1 MHVLVIPSWYPQH
14 SGDIGGSF
22 FREQALAL
30 NKHGCKV
37 GVIYPQLRS
46 LRNWKSV
53 FTVKRGISVEDDSG
67 VMTYRSHG
75 MNWFPRLV
83 NPAFKLFLLHG
94 RRLYEKYVFENGVP
108 DVVHAHS
115 LLNAGLL
122 AYNINKKHGVPY
134 VVTEHSSGFARKIYS
149 RQQLRVAGEASI
161 SAKRRFAVSS
171 EFASLLNQIIGA
183 GAARWE
189 ALPNIVSE
197 SFINYRLPINADENK
212 FKFINVALM
221 DKNKAQQNII
231 YAFEKLKK
239 TQDNIFLT
247 LVGDGPEK
255 KKLEKLTVDLDVHD
269 SVKFAGLL
277 SRDEVLKA
285 MAESDAFVLSS
296 RYETF
301 GVVIIEALALGKPVI
316 ATRCGGPESIVREND
331 GILVP
336 VDDVNALCNA
346 MNQLIATWNSYDPI
360 EIRQAC
366 IDRYGEASI
375 AKKLIKIYSESILK

>member
-75 MNWFPRLV
+75 MNWFPRTVRPTIELY
-83 NPAFKLFLLHG
+83 LCHG
-94 RRLYEKYVFENGVP
+94 KKLYEKYVKDNGAP
-108 DVVHAHS
+108 DIIHVHS
-115 LLNAGLL
+115 IFNAGFL
-122 AYNINKKHGVPY
+122 AEVIYKKNKIPF
-134 VVTEHSSGFARKIYS
+134 VVTEHSTGFARKLFS
-149 RQQLRVAGEASI
+149 RKQLLLAGEI
-161 SAKRRFAVSS
+161 SKHAVRRFAVSG
-171 EFASLLNQIIGA
+171 EFANLLDASLGVKNNA
-183 GAARWE
+183 WE
-189 ALPNIVSE
+189 TLPNIVSE
-197 SFINYRLPINADENK
+197 AFTKRLMPSKTARKD
-212 FKFINVALM
+212 FHFVNVALV
-221 DKNKAQQNII
+221 DKKKSQANLL
-231 YAFEKLKK
+231 YAFEMLKK
-239 TQDNIFLT
+239 IHKNCFLT
-247 LVGDGPEK
+247 IVGDGPERSN
-255 KKLEKLTVDLDVHD
+255 LERLAHELGVED
-269 SVKFAGLL
+269 SVRFTGLL
-277 SRDEVLKA
+277 SREQVIDA
-285 MAESDAFVLSS
+285 ISESDAFVLSS

-301 GVVIIEALALGKPVI
+301 GVVVIEALALGKPVI

-375 AKKLIKIYSESILK
+375 ARKLIGIYSELMP

>member
-134 VVTEHSSGFARKIYS
+134 VVTEHSSGFASKIYS

-316 ATRCGGPESIVREND
+316 ATRCGGPESIVRDKD

-336 VDDVNALCNA
+336 VDDVDALSRA
-346 MNQLIATWNSYDPI
+346 MSELISRRNSYDHS

-366 IDRYGEASI
+366 IDRYSEASI
-375 AKKLIKIYSESILK
+375 ARKLIGIYSELMP

>member
-316 ATRCGGPESIVREND
+316 ATRCGGPESIVRDKD

-336 VDDVNALCNA
+336 VDDVDALSRA
-346 MNQLIATWNSYDPI
+346 MSELISRRNSYDHS

-366 IDRYGEASI
+366 IDRYSEASI
-375 AKKLIKIYSESILK
+375 ARKLIGIYSELMP

>member
-1 MHVLVIPSWYPQH
+1 MLVIPSWYPQH

-134 VVTEHSSGFARKIYS
+134 VVTEHSSGFASKIYS

-161 SAKRRFAVSS
+161 SAKRRFAV
-171 EFASLLNQIIGA
+171 
-183 GAARWE
+183 
-189 ALPNIVSE
+189 
-197 SFINYRLPINADENK
+197 
-212 FKFINVALM
+212 
-221 DKNKAQQNII
+221 
-231 YAFEKLKK
+231 
-239 TQDNIFLT
+239 
-247 LVGDGPEK
+247 
-255 KKLEKLTVDLDVHD
+255 
-269 SVKFAGLL
+269 
-277 SRDEVLKA
+277 
-285 MAESDAFVLSS
+285 
-296 RYETF
+296 
-301 GVVIIEALALGKPVI
+301 
-316 ATRCGGPESIVREND
+316 
-331 GILVP
+331 
-336 VDDVNALCNA
+336 
-346 MNQLIATWNSYDPI
+346 
-360 EIRQAC
+360 
-366 IDRYGEASI
+366 
-375 AKKLIKIYSESILK
+375 